1 MLSGEAGT
9 VGAENIAAELKVSPA
24 HASLRMRLMGVFCRS
39 IAAANAFPHTLQCIF
54 GCIYGVHFCIPLP
67 FITFFVCLIGLM
79 PCGIQLLLFNK
90 LCCWQL

>member
-39 IAAANAFPHTLQCIF
+39 IAAVNAFPHTLQCIF

-67 FITFFVCLIGLM
+67 FTFPLCLIGLV
-79 PCGIQLLLFNK
+79 PCVIQLLHFNK